1 MKFSTIYF
9 DFNGV
14 VGQDYFFK
22 PLSLSHPAVY
32 QYIQTE
38 IFGPSGGDIINRW
51 MRADV
56 NLDDILSQI
65 LSNNNLTREELIH
78 SLETG
83 CRQFRL
89 ENRLLD
95 LAKDLGAKGVKT
107 VLLTDNMDVFDIY
120 LQPQYRFDQYFTFV
134 INSFTHKLI
143 KKEGLFEVART
154 TIGDTTLDHTLL
166 IEDSIKTCVYFETL
180 GGTAYTYTNFESFI
194 IWARHN
200 SLT

>member
-1 MKFSTIYF
+1 MVLLVKIISSNPYLLVTPQFISI
-9 DFNGV
+9 
-14 VGQDYFFK
+14 FK
-22 PLSLSHPAVY
+22 PKSSVPTAVILS
-32 QYIQTE
+32 
-38 IFGPSGGDIINRW
+38 INRW

-83 CRQFRL
+83 CRQFKL
-89 ENRLLD
+89 ESRLLD

-120 LQPQYRFDQYFTFV
+120 LQPHYRFDQYFNFV
-134 INSFTHKLI
+134 INSFTHKLL
-143 KKEGLFEVART
+143 KREGLLEVARK
-154 TIGDTTLDHTLL
+154 TIGDVSFSNALL
-166 IEDSIKTCVYFETL
+166 IEDSVKTCDYFKSL
-180 GGTAYTYTNFESFI
+180 GGDAYTYTNFESFI